1 MNHILQYLEEKP
13 NETKR
18 IIGITYPQF
27 IDLVTQATQLHIL
40 KKNIDSLN
48 NPTLIASGGGRK
60 KKLTLTEEILLT
72 LYYLHNYPTFKLLGI
87 NFNISESSA
96 HNIFHYWLNILR
108 ELLPESLLEQV
119 KKKRMNIS

>member
-1 MNHILQYLEEKP
+1 MNHILQYLEGKP

-18 IIGITYPQF
+18 IIGITYTQF

-60 KKLTLTEEILLT
+60 RKLTLTEEILLT
-72 LYYLHNYPTFKLLGI
+72 LYYLHNYPTFQLLGI

-119 KKKRMNIS
+119 KKKTMNIS